1 MANLNP
7 NRLNLTYLPAD
18 LSLMKANANA
28 TITKIPADA
37 TLTED
42 ERKRSALDIDVE
54 NKIFVEDVLN
64 ELSSNGTAIMPA
76 WFNMANIQTD
86 FTFFEQSDSVL
97 TLYKNVILRLN
108 DSMRIAGREAY
119 AAALVA
125 YEQYKNAAEA
135 GVAGAQESYDKLKVR
150 FEKIGVGN
158 PTQPTP

>member
-28 TITKIPADA
+28 TISKIPADA
-37 TLTED
+37 TLTDE
-42 ERKRSALDIDVE
+42 ERKKSAMDIDVE

-76 WFNMANIQTD
+76 WFNMGNIQTD

-97 TLYKNVILRLN
+97 TMYKNVVMRLN

-125 YEQYKNAAEA
+125 YEQYKSAAEA
-135 GVAGAQESYDKLKVR
+135 GIPGAQESYDKLKAR
-150 FEKIGVGN
+150 FEKMAANKPVQF
-158 PTQPTP
+158 P